1 MAINWITA
9 FKLIPW
15 RDVVENAPTV
25 LGAAKKLWD
34 KRAAGPEPAPG
45 PERERDSA
53 PNPAIATLQQEVA
66 SLKEEAAR
74 TAELLKALAEQN
86 TRLVEAVDV
95 LRVRTRFLLYTT
107 MVLVVWAIALAVVLA
122 IR

>member
-25 LGAAKKLWD
+25 LGAARKLWD
-34 KRAAGPEPAPG
+34 KRAAAPMPEPEPDTAPH
-45 PERERDSA
+45 PHL
-53 PNPAIATLQQEVA
+53 ATLQQELA

-86 TRLVEAVDV
+86 TRLVEAIDV
-95 LRVRTRFLLYTT
+95 LRARTRLMLYTT
-107 MVLVVWAIALAVVLA
+107 LVLVVWAVALAVVLA

>member
-25 LGAAKKLWD
+25 LGAARKLWD
-34 KRAAGPEPAPG
+34 KRTAGPAPAPE
-45 PERERDSA
+45 PEPDITPHAR
-53 PNPAIATLQQEVA
+53 IASLQQELGL
-66 SLKEEAAR
+66 LKDEAAR

-86 TRLVEAVDV
+86 TRLVEAIDV
-95 LRVRTRFLLYTT
+95 LRARTRLMLYTT
-107 MVLVVWAIALAVVLA
+107 LVLVVWAVALAVVLA

>member
-25 LGAAKKLWD
+25 LGAARKLWD
-34 KRAAGPEPAPG
+34 KRAAEPMPEPDTAPH
-45 PERERDSA
+45 PHL
-53 PNPAIATLQQEVA
+53 ATLQQELA

-74 TAELLKALAEQN
+74 TAELIKALAEQN
-86 TRLVEAVDV
+86 TRLVEAIDV
-95 LRVRTRFLLYTT
+95 LRARTRLMLYTT
-107 MVLVVWAIALAVVLA
+107 LVLVVWAVALAVVLA

>member
-34 KRAAGPEPAPG
+34 KRTAPPPPPPAAEN
-45 PERERDSA
+45 D
-53 PNPAIATLQQEVA
+53 ATPHPHIKVLQQDIA

-74 TAELLKALAEQN
+74 TAELIKALAEQN

-95 LRVRTRFLLYTT
+95 LRARSRLLLYTT
-107 MVLVVWAIALAVVLA
+107 LVLVVWVIALAVVLV

>member
-25 LGAAKKLWD
+25 LGAARKLWD
-34 KRAAGPEPAPG
+34 KRAAEPVAEPDTT
-45 PERERDSA
+45 PH
-53 PNPAIATLQQEVA
+53 PHLATLQQELA

-74 TAELLKALAEQN
+74 TAELIKALAEQN
-86 TRLVEAVDV
+86 TRLVEAIDV
-95 LRVRTRFLLYTT
+95 LRARSRLMLYT
-107 MVLVVWAIALAVVLA
+107 MLVLVVWAVALAVVLA